1 MPPVCS
7 IGPDFSADTQDA
19 FELFG
24 QHRRQ
29 IGLLKKSGAPRLRLV
44 GTSAGDEGSKTRPPG
59 THTLQHVLAIHSREL
74 QIGEDAVVPCRIR
87 SNFPARLGCSRRH
100 LPRTPAFQ
108 ISRRR
113 PRSEGSSST
122 IRSRIGAVGPGPSAG
137 PATTGKRERSRTEGD
152 TSGDPVGRPLISGAG
167 LDSCSRTS

>member
-87 SNFPARLGCSRRH
+87 FKFFQRGFGCRGDIYRV
-100 LPRTPAFQ
+100 PQPFQ
-108 ISRRR
+108 ISPKKAEKRRF
-113 PRSEGSSST
+113 
-122 IRSRIGAVGPGPSAG
+122 IVH
-137 PATTGKRERSRTEGD
+137 D
-152 TSGDPVGRPLISGAG
+152 
-167 LDSCSRTS
+167 